1 MVKTEEEIKEEV
13 TKVVNGDEAEP
24 STVEQPEDVTSQEVK
39 TEPEEEIEE
48 EVEETTEEPEGKV
61 EEVEEEPITEE
72 PPKVE
77 EETKLTKLETQVSNL
92 NTAIKDE
99 REGKRENFEK
109 ISALEKSLEEK
120 NNLIDELKSNPT
132 EPAEG
137 YEGLTAQQVE
147 EIFERKTE
155 ERRKEESTAKLAADT
170 KLEIQTLAK
179 EYDGKD
185 GKPLYDDTEVFKWQQ
200 TNQKLYLSPK
210 EAFNV
215 MKQNELVDY
224 EVKQRLAGKKVT
236 RKVEKPSAVKEVHEP
251 VAKKDGPVNDND
263 MGKMVSEAINDV
275 EREI

>member
-1 MVKTEEEIKEEV
+1 MEKTEEEIKQEV
-13 TKVVNGDEAEP
+13 SNVVNGDEAEP
-24 STVEQPEDVTSQEVK
+24 STAEQPEDETSQEVK
-39 TEPEEEIEE
+39 TESEEETKE

-61 EEVEEEPITEE
+61 EEVEEKSTTEKN
-72 PPKVE
+72 PKIE

-99 REGKRENFEK
+99 REGKRENFER

-132 EPAEG
+132 EPVEG

-147 EIFERKTE
+147 EIIEKKTLE
-155 ERRKEESTAKLAADT
+155 QEQKVKTNKQAEDT
-170 KLEIQTLAK
+170 KTEIQTLAK